1 MDKVEEEE
9 ADITLL
15 ATIVLILIIS
25 LYKKP
30 VKWVIRCMESYR
42 LCRSFDHI
50 MLDQSI
56 NRTL

>member
-9 ADITLL
+9 ADITVL

-25 LYKKP
+25 LYNKP

-42 LCRSFDHI
+42 LCRFFYHI